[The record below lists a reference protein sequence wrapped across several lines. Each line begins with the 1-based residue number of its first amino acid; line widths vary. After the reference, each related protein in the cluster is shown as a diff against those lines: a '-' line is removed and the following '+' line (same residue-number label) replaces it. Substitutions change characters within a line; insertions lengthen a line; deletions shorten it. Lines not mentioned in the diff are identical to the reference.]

1 LSQRFAHGDMMDKD
15 QMFHLKWEKHQLNL
29 ANTFQ
34 ALRKDGHFCDVTIAC
49 DGKVIEAHKLVLS
62 ASSSLFNTILKKHSH
77 PHPFIYLMGA
87 RAVDMDALI
96 EFMYCGEVKVE
107 QDQLKSFIETAEE
120 FRVQGLCQ
128 DIFKEETNCQ
138 DKHKACLNPDSTSS
152 LKLCQR
158 NVLGNVTDQ
167 ILEEQTSSHLGRSS
181 KSSPG
186 CASKTKQLG
195 KLRNLIDDFLSG
207 EVTKFKLA
215 EEVKEYK
222 DLEKFLMKKKDGKAG
237 SGVRREYQCMLCG
250 TTKGNKTHLLDHI
263 ENAHFSKVLDNT
275 CNVCK
280 KRMSTKQSL
289 RCHQQRKH
297 AHKKPLA
304 NK

>member
-1 LSQRFAHGDMMDKD
+1 MVKD
-15 QMFHLKWEKHQLNL
+15 QRFHLKWEKHQLNL

-49 DGKVIEAHKLVLS
+49 DEKVIEAHKLILS
-62 ASSSLFNTILKKHSH
+62 AFSSVFNTILKKHSH

-128 DIFKEETNCQ
+128 DIFKKETNSLDTQ
-138 DKHKACLNPDSTSS
+138 KACLNLDLPSS
-152 LKLCQR
+152 LKVCQQ
-158 NVLGNVTDQ
+158 NVLGNATDET
-167 ILEEQTSSHLGRSS
+167 LEEQKYSHLGRNS

-195 KLRNLIDDFLSG
+195 NLRYLIDDFLS
-207 EVTKFKLA
+207 TKSKLA

-222 DLEKFLMKKKDGKAG
+222 DLEKFSIKKKDGKFG
-237 SGVRREYQCMLCG
+237 SGARVEHQCMLCG
-250 TTKGNKTHLLDHI
+250 TKKRDKTHLLDHI
-263 ENAHFSKVLDNT
+263 ECAHFSKVLDNT
-275 CNVCK
+275 CNVCQ
-280 KRMSTKQSL
+280 KRMNTKESL
-289 RCHQQRKH
+289 RSHQQRKH
-297 AHKKPLA
+297 AHKKPVA
-304 NK
+304 ND